1 MGDPGNLS
9 DAPEWL
15 WGSKIEAMEEG
26 QKVWAPHPVEGEI
39 RAVFLAPAQNEPVE
53 VDGFER
59 SAAWISWE
67 EGEDE
72 ATTARVPYFKL
83 KARTE

>member
-1 MGDPGNLS
+1 MP
-9 DAPEWL
+9 PEWPC
-15 WGSKIEAMEEG
+15 GSKIESMEEG
-26 QKVWAPHPVEGEI
+26 QKVWAPHPDEGEI
-39 RAVFLAPAQNEPVE
+39 RAVFLAPAQNEPV
-53 VDGFER
+53 VVNGIER

-72 ATTARVPYFKL
+72 ATTARVPYFWL